1 MLSLRSTTRTLDP
14 SSQVISMRHLAHRVS
29 LQPPIS
35 VRCLNEMS
43 LLTGYAISIDIDA
56 GFIDID
62 TGLDHTYVTSNNPCQ
77 SWPCWGRGSGGKEIC
92 RGYGKYSL
100 ADYISQP
107 NSHAGIEYGVTGVCH
122 QTANRILYPARVI
135 VSKARGYAASSYAY
149 GTYGSSPF
157 EFLESSKICESSSC
171 TLKSRPST
179 ESLDSDMRVYSNS
192 IDEPKKTYLQKVVDL
207 YTEQMKILPG
217 FCSTTMSEESSPLQ
231 GSKIGSFS
239 STIKNEDRYSLLGKE
254 FELMIEF
261 CHGDNLD
268 PQITS
273 QVLKQQL
280 VFLKEKGK
288 MDNEFYSAD
297 LNIEK
302 YVKEV
307 NDLFGDLLI
316 ILPDILGKDEY
327 EQIFDLSPSEKGF
340 VLIDP
345 NIAIKAHAKM

>member
-1 MLSLRSTTRTLDP
+1 
-14 SSQVISMRHLAHRVS
+14 
-29 LQPPIS
+29 
-35 VRCLNEMS
+35 MS